1 MTVDR
6 AILFAWALVVF
17 VSGVL
22 MFGTSGLFAVLLGI
36 TIGIL
41 IAAVIDNEDGPG
53 PERWA

>member
-6 AILFAWALVVF
+6 VILFVWALLVF
-17 VSGVL
+17 VSGIL
-22 MFGTSGLFAVLLGI
+22 LFGTTGVFAVLLGI

-41 IAAVIDNEDGPG
+41 VAAVIDNEDGPG

>member
-6 AILFAWALVVF
+6 IILFVWALVVF

-41 IAAVIDNEDGPG
+41 IAAVIDNEDGAG